1 MKTAKQGLAFR
12 GKNETNDSVNKGYF
26 IEILE
31 TFGDEKM
38 KTKLQSSIHEMALG
52 CFHMKMCNA
61 QHLAQK
67 IFKIIGDNNLD
78 INKCVGQ
85 CYDGA

>member
-1 MKTAKQGLAFR
+1 M
-12 GKNETNDSVNKGYF
+12 SF
-26 IEILE
+26 IIRII
-31 TFGDEKM
+31 D
-38 KTKLQSSIHEMALG
+38 QSFSIHEMALG

-61 QHLAQK
+61 QHLAQE